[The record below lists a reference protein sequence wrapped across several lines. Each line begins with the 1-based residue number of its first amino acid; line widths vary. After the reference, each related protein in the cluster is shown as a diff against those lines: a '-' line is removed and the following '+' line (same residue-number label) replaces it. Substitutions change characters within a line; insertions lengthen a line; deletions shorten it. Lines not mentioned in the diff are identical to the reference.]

1 MAGSGAR
8 PGTHT
13 IVVGPGHDGERL
25 DRVLVERLAADGI
38 ELSRKAVQRLV
49 VSGSVSMDG
58 RVRTFPSAT
67 VVTGSRLV
75 CDLDGAGPR
84 RSGTGRVV
92 RPDGDR
98 AVPSRS
104 SSLRSPSPAVRALGE
119 DAVRYEDDWII
130 VVDKPAGLPTHAT
143 IDPARP
149 HLHGLVVELLARR
162 GGAGD
167 ERPYLAVHH
176 RLDRDTTG
184 LVLFAKDRSANAAL
198 AEAFAGRRVAKDY
211 LAVCRGM
218 FGQASWTVRDHLGR
232 LSPRDRTAR
241 YGRVA
246 AGGSFAETDFR
257 LVRRG
262 PRGTALVEARPR
274 TGRTHQIRVHLAGG
288 GTPIVGDVLYGG
300 PPGPRVLLHA
310 GGLSLPHPCRPG
322 TVSVQSPAPEDMG
335 LD

>member
-1 MAGSGAR
+1 MVGSGAR
-8 PGTHT
+8 PGKHT

-75 CDLDGAGPR
+75 CDLDRDGHRHRGPGRAG
-84 RSGTGRVV
+84 
-92 RPDGDR
+92 RPDADR
-98 AVPSRS
+98 AAATPV
-104 SSLRSPSPAVRALGE
+104 VTALGE
-119 DAVRYEDDWII
+119 DVVRYEDDWII

-143 IDPARP
+143 IDPGRP
-149 HLHGLVVELLARR
+149 HLHGLVAELLARR
-162 GGAGD
+162 DGAGD

-198 AEAFAGRRVAKDY
+198 AEAFAGRQVVKEY
-211 LAVCRGM
+211 LAVCRGT
-218 FGQASWTVRDHLGR
+218 FGQGSWTVRDHLGR
-232 LSPRDRTAR
+232 LSPPDRTAR
-241 YGRVA
+241 YGRVRS
-246 AGGSFAETDFR
+246 GGSLAETGFR
-257 LVRRG
+257 VVRRG
-262 PRGTALVEARPR
+262 AGGTALVEARPR

-288 GTPIVGDVLYGG
+288 GTPIVGDELYGG
-300 PPGPRVLLHA
+300 APGPRVLLHA
-310 GGLSLPHPCRPG
+310 RGLSLPHPCRAG
-322 TVSVQSPAPEDMG
+322 TVSVQAPTPEDMR